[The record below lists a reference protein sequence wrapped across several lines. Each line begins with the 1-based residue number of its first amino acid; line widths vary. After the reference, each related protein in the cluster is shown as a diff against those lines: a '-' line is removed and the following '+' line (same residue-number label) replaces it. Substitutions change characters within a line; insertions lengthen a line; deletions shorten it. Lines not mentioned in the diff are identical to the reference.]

1 MKNNPKFLGNFRN
14 RPQKH
19 FFMIYGY
26 IRVSTDKQ
34 SVENQRFEINNFCS
48 SGNIRIDKWIEEK
61 ISGNMAVEKRKLGS
75 LLKRLSREDVLICS
89 EISRLGRN
97 LMMIMSILNEC
108 MQKEIKVWT
117 IKDNYRLGNDI
128 NSKVLAFAF
137 GLSAEIERNLIS
149 QRTREA
155 LARKKNE
162 GIKLGRPKG
171 KTGKLKLTKKDAQI
185 RHLLKNGTS
194 ISAIARKMKVSRTTA
209 TKYIKE
215 MGVA

>member
-185 RHLLKNGTS
+185 RHLLRNGTS